1 MRAEM
6 DLEQEL
12 IDYKLDETFS
22 YELYRKLIDELLL
35 NNRTTG
41 PNQSENYIHYTKMG
55 QQRMKRLDKTV
66 KLLDESIK
74 AVNAIDKDQIW
85 LVLTEAW
92 CGDAG
97 QNIPVIHKMAAL
109 NPKVEL
115 HLHLRDEQLE
125 IMDQFLTNG
134 GRSIPKLIILDKETL
149 EVLGTWGPRPQE
161 LQDMVL
167 QHKTN
172 PTMTGEEFAI
182 ATQKWYNEDKGESVQ
197 REIIELL

>member
-66 KLLDESIK
+66 KLLEESTK
-74 AVNAIDKDQIW
+74 AVNAIEKDQIW

-97 QNIPVIHKMAAL
+97 QNIPVIHKMASL

-167 QHKTN
+167 QHKAN

-197 REIIELL
+197 REIVELL